1 MTLER
6 PLLLGSG
13 ERVQPSG
20 SINAGPP
27 PAAGRRRARCRC
39 CAFCTSLNGNVRNV
53 LCYTFAWYMASS
65 IFQRDLLSVLVRRI
79 SGSNQAVGLISG
91 VQGMAQVLLAFPVG
105 YFGDRF
111 LRQTL
116 LRWGVLVGICAIAI
130 TSYIFVTL
138 EPGDSLLL
146 FYVGFF
152 VWGGYVVLTN
162 PAIESLFADSVP
174 TGERT
179 FIFSLKFALL
189 QIASA
194 TGPAIS
200 VGLFYRLGDSWKLAT
215 LRKVLLI
222 GAAIAV
228 FAMLLLVRLRD
239 DQSLGEEAE
248 SHTEAGLGAEA
259 RMATLA
265 EAGIEDHNSAPQRSG
280 RHSDVG
286 RKHAFS
292 CCRCSDTASQIRWT
306 IAFSDVFT
314 STAAGMTVKFF
325 PLWFVASNEPGP
337 LRGYDFSP
345 INLSWLY
352 LVMPLCTATLAMIL
366 KQAKIAGVGRPWA
379 IVLSKAAG
387 IASLYTMCFFDMECK
402 RPVLMCV
409 LFVFRTAIMN
419 SSSGMK
425 RSILMDAVP
434 KSQRVRWNS
443 LESVTRMTW
452 SGSAVLGGFLVD
464 RYGYRYCFL
473 ITAIVYTVS
482 TTPFLF
488 LIHLLPKL
496 EAEREEKSHGGGGD
510 EGEDVAEHHDGDG
523 EGEEE
528 ELGRGGRAARLDRAR
543 TTSAV

>member
-1 MTLER
+1 MER
-6 PLLLGSG
+6 PLLS
-13 ERVQPSG
+13 QTSG
-20 SINAGPP
+20 SINDSPGVHPTN
-27 PAAGRRRARCRC
+27 RRRPGLLYYCRCFRC
-39 CAFCTSLNGNVRNV
+39 CAYCTSLNSNVRNV
-53 LCYTFAWYMASS
+53 LCYTFAWYSASS

-91 VQGMAQVLLAFPVG
+91 VQGIAQVLLAFPVG

-116 LRWGVLVGICAIAI
+116 LRWGIFVGLCATAV

-138 EPGDSLLL
+138 EPGASLLL
-146 FYVGFF
+146 FYIGFF
-152 VWGGYVVLTN
+152 IWGGYIVLTN
-162 PAIESLFADSVP
+162 PAVESLFADSVP

-179 FIFSLKFALL
+179 FIFSVKFALL
-189 QIASA
+189 QIARA

-200 VGLFYRLGDSWKLAT
+200 VGLFCRLGDSWKLVT

-222 GAAIAV
+222 GAAIGV
-228 FAMLLLVRLRD
+228 GAMLLLVRLRD

-248 SHTEAGLGAEA
+248 IHTEAETK
-259 RMATLA
+259 RET
-265 EAGIEDHNSAPQRSG
+265 EIEEEGDPVLEWPGHRDDGDFGPASEIDAPQS
-280 RHSDVG
+280 S
-286 RKHAFS
+286 ASS
-292 CCRCSDTASQIRWT
+292 CCCCCCCCCCYGTTASKIRWT

-325 PLWFVASNEPGP
+325 PLWFVASNDPGP

-352 LVMPLCTATLAMIL
+352 LVMPLCTALFAMIL
-366 KQAKIAGVGRPWA
+366 KQAKIAGVGRPLA

-387 IASLYTMCFFDMECK
+387 IAALYTMCFFDMECR
-402 RPVLMCV
+402 RPLFMCA

-419 SSSGMK
+419 SGSGMK

-443 LESVTRMTW
+443 LESITRMTW

-464 RYGYRYCFL
+464 QYGFRFCFL
-473 ITAIVYTVS
+473 ITAIVYSVS
-482 TTPFLF
+482 TTPFLL
-488 LIHLLPKL
+488 LIYLLPKL
-496 EAEREEKSHGGGGD
+496 EAEREEEKDKD
-510 EGEDVAEHHDGDG
+510 ED
-523 EGEEE
+523 EEE
-528 ELGRGGRAARLDRAR
+528 G
-543 TTSAV
+543 